1 MAAVALDHTARSR
14 RVAVAGMSARR
25 TQRAFTL
32 DDEDD
37 DYDVSYVPGISAPPD
52 ASTSPRSPAK
62 AAVASHIG
70 SGALI
75 RSTTAAERIQGRFR
89 TWMREKRERL
99 RSAAARVGA
108 AAAASSSSAGG
119 AAGGAPSTPRPPP
132 AQRYARIDSDS
143 DSDSDHEDTR
153 AARAKHHRAA
163 SAGAGRPAGHAP
175 TADGVAADDRPAD
188 DDEHSP
194 RRKLVKCSLLT
205 LAWFGLSTCLA
216 LFNKALFG
224 QRKGGF
230 PAPLLLTSVQFLM
243 QYLIAAATLRFVL
256 PRMRPR
262 RPIPWGVYLRQVAP
276 VGVVMGMDIGLSN
289 LSLVYVTVSFYTL
302 AKTSSI
308 LFLLAFAFWLR
319 LEPVSL
325 RLTAAALTLTLG
337 EVLTVQGETQFNALG
352 FFLVI
357 AAAAC
362 SGLRWVLSQRVLHAK
377 NGLEGTG
384 LRRSHGMHNPPAML
398 RTMMPVMCGVVFVFS
413 CFQEDWWDTVPG
425 SPWLDDP
432 SDLFVDGG
440 ITLLGALMAFCMS
453 MAEFELLKETSA
465 VTVMVIGTAKDVVTV
480 ACSIVIFGDVFGW
493 ENFFGM
499 CFVLAGIAA
508 YNYHKVLCA
517 REEREAEEA
526 ALATEMVVMGGGGTA
541 GAADTA
547 GVGVVGGVS
556 ANGATN
562 GEYVP
567 TVTMR
572 KFGSSTPRLPT
583 RRD

>member
-1 MAAVALDHTARSR
+1 MAPVGVATPARLAPVGVGAGAVGVPTPGDAKAPPVDLELALAERARVGEVVRARVVVRGGQRDGHVLAVERHRGEPGWIVAAAFLDARASLCPSKTPSGAFAGKTRGAVALDHTARSR

-108 AAAASSSSAGG
+108 AAASSSSSAGG

-132 AQRYARIDSDS
+132 AQRYARIDS

-188 DDEHSP
+188 DDDEHSP
-194 RRKLVKCSLLT
+194 RRKLVKCLLLT

-256 PRMRPR
+256 PQMRPR

-352 FFLVI
+352 FLPRHRGGGV
-357 AAAAC
+357 
-362 SGLRWVLSQRVLHAK
+362 QRTA
-377 NGLEGTG
+377 
-384 LRRSHGMHNPPAML
+384 
-398 RTMMPVMCGVVFVFS
+398 
-413 CFQEDWWDTVPG
+413 
-425 SPWLDDP
+425 
-432 SDLFVDGG
+432 
-440 ITLLGALMAFCMS
+440 LGALA
-453 MAEFELLKETSA
+453 
-465 VTVMVIGTAKDVVTV
+465 
-480 ACSIVIFGDVFGW
+480 
-493 ENFFGM
+493 
-499 CFVLAGIAA
+499 
-508 YNYHKVLCA
+508 
-517 REEREAEEA
+517 
-526 ALATEMVVMGGGGTA
+526 A
-541 GAADTA
+541 GAARQERA
-547 GVGVVGGVS
+547 GGDGFGG
-556 ANGATN
+556 GAT
-562 GEYVP
+562 GC
-567 TVTMR
+567 TTR
-572 KFGSSTPRLPT
+572 PRCSG
-583 RRD
+583 R

>member
-1 MAAVALDHTARSR
+1 
-14 RVAVAGMSARR
+14 MSARR

-32 DDEDD
+32 DDEDT

-70 SGALI
+70 SGALM
-75 RSTTAAERIQGRFR
+75 RTTTAAERIQGRFR
-89 TWMREKRERL
+89 TWMRENRERL

-108 AAAASSSSAGG
+108 AAASSSSSAGG

-143 DSDSDHEDTR
+143 DSDHEDTR

-163 SAGAGRPAGHAP
+163 SAGAGRPAGHTP
-175 TADGVAADDRPAD
+175 TADGVAADDRSAD

-256 PRMRPR
+256 PQMRPR

-480 ACSIVIFGDVFGW
+480 ACSILIFGDAFGW

-526 ALATEMVVMGGGGTA
+526 ALATEMVVMGGGDTA

-547 GVGVVGGVS
+547 GVGSVGGVS
-556 ANGATN
+556 ANGTTN

>member
-1 MAAVALDHTARSR
+1 MDEGEAREAEKRRRARGGGGVVVVVLRWRSR
-14 RVAVAGMSARR
+14 GRGAVDPETPAR
-25 TQRAFTL
+25 
-32 DDEDD
+32 
-37 DYDVSYVPGISAPPD
+37 
-52 ASTSPRSPAK
+52 
-62 AAVASHIG
+62 
-70 SGALI
+70 
-75 RSTTAAERIQGRFR
+75 AEVR
-89 TWMREKRERL
+89 
-99 RSAAARVGA
+99 
-108 AAAASSSSAGG
+108 
-119 AAGGAPSTPRPPP
+119 
-132 AQRYARIDSDS
+132 ARIDS

-188 DDEHSP
+188 DDGEHSP

-205 LAWFGLSTCLA
+205 LAWFGMSTCLA

-362 SGLRWVLSQRVLHAK
+362 SGLRWVLS
-377 NGLEGTG
+377 
-384 LRRSHGMHNPPAML
+384 RSG
-398 RTMMPVMCGVVFVFS
+398 C
-413 CFQEDWWDTVPG
+413 C
-425 SPWLDDP
+425 
-432 SDLFVDGG
+432 
-440 ITLLGALMAFCMS
+440 
-453 MAEFELLKETSA
+453 
-465 VTVMVIGTAKDVVTV
+465 
-480 ACSIVIFGDVFGW
+480 
-493 ENFFGM
+493 
-499 CFVLAGIAA
+499 
-508 YNYHKVLCA
+508 
-517 REEREAEEA
+517 
-526 ALATEMVVMGGGGTA
+526 
-541 GAADTA
+541 
-547 GVGVVGGVS
+547 
-556 ANGATN
+556 
-562 GEYVP
+562 
-567 TVTMR
+567 
-572 KFGSSTPRLPT
+572 TPRT
-583 RRD
+583 GWRGRV

>member
-1 MAAVALDHTARSR
+1 
-14 RVAVAGMSARR
+14 MSARR

-37 DYDVSYVPGISAPPD
+37 DVSYIPGISTAASD
-52 ASTSPRSPAK
+52 AVTSPRSPAK
-62 AAVASHIG
+62 AGGIG
-70 SGALI
+70 AQAAQIGAGALS
-75 RSTTAAERIQGRFR
+75 RTTTAAERIQGRFR
-89 TWMREKRERL
+89 TWMAEKREKL
-99 RSAAARVGA
+99 RSAAERMGT
-108 AAAASSSSAGG
+108 ASSSSGAGG
-119 AAGGAPSTPRPPP
+119 AGGVPSIPRP
-132 AQRYARIDSDS
+132 ASSRYARVDS
-143 DSDSDHEDTR
+143 DSDSDHDDTR
-153 AARAKHHRAA
+153 ASRAKHHRVA
-163 SAGAGRPAGHAP
+163 SAGAGRPAGHDP
-175 TADGVAADDRPAD
+175 DDVTADHDDADA
-188 DDEHSP
+188 P

-205 LAWFGLSTCLA
+205 FAWFGLSTCLA

-243 QYLIAAATLRFVL
+243 QYLIAALTLRFIL
-256 PRMRPR
+256 PHMRPR

-276 VGVVMGMDIGLSN
+276 VGVAMGMDIGLSN

-302 AKTSSI
+302 AKTTSI

-384 LRRSHGMHNPPAML
+384 LRRSHGMHHPPAML
-398 RTMMPVMCGVVFVFS
+398 RTMMPTMCVVVFVFS

-432 SDLFVDGG
+432 SDLLVDGG
-440 ITLLGALMAFCMS
+440 ITLLGAVMAFCMS

-480 ACSIVIFGDVFGW
+480 ACSILIFGDVFGL

-508 YNYHKVLCA
+508 YNYHKAMCA

-526 ALATEMVVMGGGGTA
+526 ALATEMVIMGNKSGLA
-541 GAADTA
+541 N
-547 GVGVVGGVS
+547 GVGGVGGVS
-556 ANGATN
+556 TNGDGANG
-562 GEYVP
+562 GYVP
-567 TVTMR
+567 MVTMR
-572 KFGSSTPRLPT
+572 KFGSSTPRLAT
-583 RRD
+583 RPIEP

>member
-1 MAAVALDHTARSR
+1 
-14 RVAVAGMSARR
+14 MSARR

-37 DYDVSYVPGISAPPD
+37 DYDVSYVPGISAAPD

-70 SGALI
+70 SGALS
-75 RSTTAAERIQGRFR
+75 RTTTAAERIQGRFR

-99 RSAAARVGA
+99 RSAAARVGG
-108 AAAASSSSAGG
+108 AAAASSSTSAGG
-119 AAGGAPSTPRPPP
+119 ATGGAPSTPRP
-132 AQRYARIDSDS
+132 QRYARVDS

-188 DDEHSP
+188 DDDEHS
-194 RRKLVKCSLLT
+194 RRHKLVKCSLLT

-352 FFLVI
+352 FFLVV

-384 LRRSHGMHNPPAML
+384 LRRSHGMHYPPAML

-432 SDLFVDGG
+432 SDLFVDGA

-480 ACSIVIFGDVFGW
+480 ACSILIFGDVFGW

-526 ALATEMVVMGGGGTA
+526 ALATEMVVMGGGTA
-541 GAADTA
+541 GAVN
-547 GVGVVGGVS
+547 GVGVVGGVA
-556 ANGATN
+556 ANGAAANGAAN

-583 RRD
+583 RRV

>member
-1 MAAVALDHTARSR
+1 
-14 RVAVAGMSARR
+14 MSARR

-32 DDEDD
+32 DDEDN

-70 SGALI
+70 SGALM
-75 RSTTAAERIQGRFR
+75 RTTTAAERIQGRFR
-89 TWMREKRERL
+89 TWMRENRERL

-108 AAAASSSSAGG
+108 AAASSSSSAGG

-132 AQRYARIDSDS
+132 AQRYARIDS

-205 LAWFGLSTCLA
+205 LAWFGMSTCLA

-256 PRMRPR
+256 PQMRPR

-337 EVLTVQGETQFNALG
+337 EVLTVQGETQFNVLG

-384 LRRSHGMHNPPAML
+384 LRRSHGLHNPPAML

-413 CFQEDWWDTVPG
+413 CFREDWWDTVPG

-480 ACSIVIFGDVFGW
+480 ACSILIFGDVFGW

-526 ALATEMVVMGGGGTA
+526 ALATEMIVMGGGTA
-541 GAADTA
+541 GASD
-547 GVGVVGGVS
+547 GVGSVGGSVGGVS
-556 ANGATN
+556 ANGVTN